1 MSTKIEDPIENENL
15 LKSKRV
21 SEIMRTIPDSIDE
34 LIEKDLIKINI
45 HIQINNNGEII
56 ERNIT
61 LQYGENIPV
70 KDIINDSVANFNS
83 LFEIEK
89 KPIFL
94 KEGGFGYKLIEYD
107 NNIIYN
113 ENILNINS
121 KILDKRQKLKNIEC
135 RDFILLYDNKDIMFN
150 FERRQKLCYNFCY
163 IY

>member
-1 MSTKIEDPIENENL
+1 MFNFQGPLQSPPLSGDLFNISHFFFLVKYFCKSFFVFFKVFSVFRLVIYL
-15 LKSKRV
+15 LK
-21 SEIMRTIPDSIDE
+21 
-34 LIEKDLIKINI
+34 
-45 HIQINNNGEII
+45 
-56 ERNIT
+56 
-61 LQYGENIPV
+61 ENIPV